1 MALGF
6 VVTAVA
12 ANPVDK
18 ATNGLEKTFGGK
30 VRAVGIRNTEISYQH
45 SFNADFIQVDFGFLP
60 AAMKTN
66 GHSLNIAATYNW
78 MLLQPQWTDRG
89 EWGIYAGPGVA
100 LGFDMG
106 FRAPT
111 AGVNIAA
118 VGLVG
123 LEYRFWFP
131 LQLSIEWRPQLGIH
145 IGDWGKITQNPIHYN
160 LYPALGV
167 RYSF

>member
-18 ATNGLEKTFGGK
+18 ATNALEKTFGGK

-45 SFNADFIQVDFGFLP
+45 SFDADFIQVDFGFLP
-60 AAMKTN
+60 AMMTNGHSLN

-89 EWGIYAGPGVA
+89 EWG
-100 LGFDMG
+100 
-106 FRAPT
+106 
-111 AGVNIAA
+111 
-118 VGLVG
+118 
-123 LEYRFWFP
+123 
-131 LQLSIEWRPQLGIH
+131 
-145 IGDWGKITQNPIHYN
+145 KITQNPIHYN